1 MFKSFFTLE
10 FYDDPPRKKVHL
22 AVVAREVEVLA
33 PVHDRRA
40 GRSHVDR
47 LGAVAVEEFHGLAEL
62 RAAYDRVVH
71 EEQVLS
77 LDELGHRDLL
87 HLRHLVALLL
97 GRRHEASRPGRS
109 VLYERPRERPVRLVG
124 VAYRVRCAAVRNSAH
139 VVDLGDVEAVLD
151 IVSGHDA
158 AVVVA
163 HHFDVD
169 ALVGRG
175 RVAVVA
181 PEEGADLHL
190 VSRRHELGAA
200 ARREFDYLAR
210 TEIPEVLEAR
220 LEKRKRL
227 KAHG

>member
-1 MFKSFFTLE
+1 MLKSFFTLE

-22 AVVAREVEVLA
+22 AVVAREVEILA

-62 RAAYDRVVH
+62 RAAHDRVVH

-109 VLYERPRERPVRLVG
+109 VLYEGSRERSVRLVG

-139 VVDLGDVEAVLD
+139 VVDL
-151 IVSGHDA
+151 
-158 AVVVA
+158 
-163 HHFDVD
+163 
-169 ALVGRG
+169 
-175 RVAVVA
+175 
-181 PEEGADLHL
+181 
-190 VSRRHELGAA
+190 
-200 ARREFDYLAR
+200 
-210 TEIPEVLEAR
+210 
-220 LEKRKRL
+220 
-227 KAHG
+227 